1 MKFTHLLF
9 DLDNTLYPAD
19 SAMNDAIQIRMLECV
34 KNFFNLNSIEEAHLL
49 KKERIVHYST
59 TLEWLR
65 SEGLTDVEGFLAHVH
80 PDDEA
85 DTLKPIA
92 GLREYLESLPLPMSI
107 LTNSPME
114 HARRV
119 VEKLGISDLFM
130 AITDIRDAGFKG
142 KPYSNS
148 YKAALAKA
156 GTSIGETLFL
166 DDMRKY
172 TDGWC
177 ALGGTSILI
186 GDDNGKPLAAD
197 AKALE
202 RSGNGNYSQVKTGPT
217 IKMQS
222 IYELKKFL
230 EKY

>member
-1 MKFTHLLF
+1 MKFQHLLF
-9 DLDNTLYPAD
+9 DLDNTLYPA
-19 SAMNDAIQIRMLECV
+19 SSTMNDLIQIRMLECV
-34 KNFFNLNSIEEAHLL
+34 AEQFHCTIEEARAL

-80 PDDEA
+80 PADEA
-85 DTLKPIA
+85 ESLKPIA
-92 GLREYLESLPLPMSI
+92 GLREYLQSLPLPMSI
-107 LTNSPME
+107 LTNSPIE
-114 HARRV
+114 HAQRV
-119 VEKLGISDLFM
+119 VEKLGIADLFV

-148 YKAALAKA
+148 YLAALAKVG
-156 GTSIGETLFL
+156 GTATVENTLFL

-186 GDDNGKPLAAD
+186 GDDNGWPLAAD

-202 RSGNGNYSQVKTGPT
+202 DSARNVAGAAKTGPT
-217 IKMQS
+217 IKMKS

-230 EKY
+230 E

>member
-1 MKFTHLLF
+1 MTFKHLLF

-34 KNFFNLNSIEEAHLL
+34 ADFFNCTLEEARAL

-80 PDDEA
+80 PEDEA
-85 DTLKPIA
+85 DSLKPIA
-92 GLREYLESLPLPMSI
+92 GLREYLQTLPLPMSI
-107 LTNSPME
+107 LTNSPIE

-148 YKAALAKA
+148 YLAALAKS
-156 GTSIGETLFL
+156 GTSVDETLFL

-177 ALGGTSILI
+177 ALGGTSILV

-202 RSGNGNYSQVKTGPT
+202 DSARNITGAVKTGPT

-230 EKY
+230 EKC